1 MAPILLQEDPRSTP
15 PEQPPSQSE
24 RHLVKIMG
32 GLLIL
37 AILYTLYF
45 AKVLLLPIA
54 IALLLSALLRPL
66 VAIFRRLRIPEGV
79 GAALVTCL
87 LIGVVGFSVYR
98 LSFPATEWFERGP
111 RLIWKAEFK
120 LSSIKKTI
128 QEARESTRRLEE
140 AARLQKE
147 EKGKEEVVVKGPSIA
162 DRFLSQTQ
170 ILLVGAF
177 ITLVLLY
184 FLLARGRLTFERWI
198 GSFTDPDHG
207 QKWKEIFLN
216 IEQEITRYLATITL
230 INAGLGLA
238 TGVTMALLG
247 MPNPVLWGVV
257 AGSLNFMPYVGG
269 LFTTLILAIVS
280 LITFDNLDR
289 ILLPPLIFMFLT
301 ALEGNFITPMIAG
314 KRLGLNPLLLVIALL
329 FWGWIWGV
337 PGMLLVVPIQA
348 SLKIIAK
355 NIPFMFSLREII
367 R

>member
-1 MAPILLQEDPRSTP
+1 MAPILLQDDQRSPP
-15 PEQPPSQSE
+15 PEKPPSRAE
-24 RHLVKIMG
+24 KHLIQILG
-32 GLLIL
+32 GLLVL

-66 VAIFRRLRIPEGV
+66 VTLLRRLRVPEGI
-79 GAALVTCL
+79 GAAVVTCL
-87 LIGVVGFSVYR
+87 LIFVVGLSVYR
-98 LSFPATEWFERGP
+98 LSLPATEWFERGP

-120 LSSIKKTI
+120 FSTIKKAI

-140 AARLQKE
+140 AARLQ
-147 EKGKEEVVVKGPSIA
+147 EKREEEVVLKGPSMT

-170 ILLVGAF
+170 AVLIGAF

-198 GSFTDPDHG
+198 GSFTDPDQG
-207 QKWKEIFLN
+207 QKWKGIFLN

-230 INAGLGLA
+230 INAGLGLI
-238 TGVTMALLG
+238 TGITMGLLG
-247 MPNPVLWGVV
+247 MPNPVLWGVM
-257 AGSLNFMPYVGG
+257 AGLLNFMPYVGG
-269 LFTTLILAIVS
+269 LITTVILAMVS
-280 LITFDNLDR
+280 LITFDTLDR
-289 ILLPPLIFMFLT
+289 ILLPPLFFMFLT
-301 ALEGNFITPMIAG
+301 ALEGNFITPMVAG
-314 KRLGLNPLLLVIALL
+314 KRLGLNPLLLIVALL

-348 SLKIIAK
+348 SLKIMAK